1 MNVLIPGASSGIGET
16 IARVLAENGHNVTLM
31 ARRADKLEAIATDIN
46 ASGPG
51 KAVALAGDVSVW
63 GDCDRAVDEAE
74 ESFGSLDA
82 LVNVA
87 GAWRDKPMVDIDP
100 ADIRHFVDTDVTGAL
115 QITRAVLPVLRDS
128 GGGRVIH
135 VNGIQ
140 GTIRQQAPVIYASV
154 EAAVVGMC
162 EGLRWEAA
170 DYGVHVGLIILG
182 AVANQEA
189 HRPDES
195 VLMMDGKRDRLGR
208 GEVADAVHFMLTRP
222 KGVNVD
228 SLMLTPL
235 AQRERW

>member
-1 MNVLIPGASSGIGET
+1 MNVLVTGSSSGIGET
-16 IARVLAENGHNVTLM
+16 VARFLAEAGHNVTLM
-31 ARRADKLEAIATDIN
+31 ARRADLLETIAQEIN
-46 ASGPG
+46 GASGG
-51 KAVALAGDVSVW
+51 KAVAVAGDVAVW
-63 GDCDRAVDEAE
+63 ADCGRAVDEAAE
-74 ESFGSLDA
+74 TFGSLDA

-87 GAWRDKPMVDIDP
+87 GAWRDKPMLEIEP

-115 QITRAVLPVLRDS
+115 QITRAVLPVLRDG

-154 EAAVVGMC
+154 EAAVVGLC

-189 HRPDES
+189 HRPEES
-195 VLMMDGKRDRLGR
+195 AVMLDGKRDRLTR
-208 GEVADAVHFMLTRP
+208 GEVADAVRFMLERP
-222 KGVNVD
+222 TGVNVD

-235 AQRERW
+235 AQQERW